1 MAVGTICHDNPF
13 DQLIRDVKTG
23 EQAGAGRIYDVR
35 RKAA

>member
-23 EQAGAGRIYDVR
+23 EQAGRR
-35 RKAA
+35 RKVA